1 MKKFDSECRRMH
13 HFASR
18 FSKISG
24 GATPWPPPL
33 WHARSARGREP
44 LALKFDNQTWAPSY
58 DTWSIRPCSI
68 FHMTACKKSVFY
80 WCLYNDF
87 NTMIELIRN
96 GNISGIYGNM
106 LEIMGTCL
114 KIMGWKIEKGHG
126 MKFWSWKFRIN
137 FPKSALLTKLNMD
150 SVTPRIPTIMNYKL
164 ILWVNCY

>member
-1 MKKFDSECRRMH
+1 M
-13 HFASR
+13 
-18 FSKISG
+18 
-24 GATPWPPPL
+24 TPL

-44 LALKFDNQTWAPSY
+44 LAIKFDNQTWAPSY

-150 SVTPRIPTIMNYKL
+150 SVTPRFLYVYI
-164 ILWVNCY
+164 VNIKSIYIHLTEHIYLTTLFNLQKSSF